1 MIIMSKMIDLP
12 NKIRNRNVR
21 VVIHDDKLEDVIKD
35 VTIYIKWIDG
45 FWYPSK
51 NLNIWVDAFEI
62 VKIIIKGE

>member
-21 VVIHDDKLEDVIKD
+21 VVIHDDKLEDVIED

-62 VKIIIKGE
+62 VKIIMKGE

>member
-1 MIIMSKMIDLP
+1 MIDLP

-21 VVIHDDKLEDVIKD
+21 VVIHDDKLEDVIED

-45 FWYPSK
+45 FWHPSK

>member
-1 MIIMSKMIDLP
+1 MSKMIDLP

-21 VVIHDDKLEDVIKD
+21 VVIHDDKLEDVIED

>member
-21 VVIHDDKLEDVIKD
+21 VVIHDDKLEDVIED

>member
-1 MIIMSKMIDLP
+1 MIDLP

-21 VVIHDDKLEDVIKD
+21 VVIHDDKLEDVIED

>member
-1 MIIMSKMIDLP
+1 MSKMIDLP

-21 VVIHDDKLEDVIKD
+21 VVIHDDKLEDVIED
-35 VTIYIKWIDG
+35 VTIYKKWIDG